1 MNKLKSIIILLL
13 VVLLVGCGK
22 EKEVEE
28 PKDVILKCV
37 NNGDNI
43 IVEAH
48 SEIIFEKV
56 TYKIISGKLDFIFDY
71 KDMYTEQELQQSEAS
86 LKERFCSNVDT
97 SLYPAT
103 DCKLEIQ
110 GTRLIGAAT
119 LDQDKLAV
127 MALKKENTELSEDDI
142 NTMDEYM
149 KHLFGTN
156 MICERN

>member
-1 MNKLKSIIILLL
+1 
-13 VVLLVGCGK
+13 
-22 EKEVEE
+22 
-28 PKDVILKCV
+28 
-37 NNGDNI
+37 
-43 IVEAH
+43 
-48 SEIIFEKV
+48 
-56 TYKIISGKLDFIFDY
+56 
-71 KDMYTEQELQQSEAS
+71 MYTEQELQQSEAS

-127 MALKKENTELSEDDI
+127 MALKKENTELSEEDI